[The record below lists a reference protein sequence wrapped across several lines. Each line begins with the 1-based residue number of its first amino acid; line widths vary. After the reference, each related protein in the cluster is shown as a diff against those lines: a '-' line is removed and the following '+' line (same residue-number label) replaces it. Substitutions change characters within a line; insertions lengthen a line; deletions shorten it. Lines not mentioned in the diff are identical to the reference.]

1 MSVNELSMEILENR
15 TFYVSDPQLKKTR
28 FACANSIT
36 RKNSFF

>member
-28 FACANSIT
+28 VLRVLT
-36 RKNSFF
+36 P